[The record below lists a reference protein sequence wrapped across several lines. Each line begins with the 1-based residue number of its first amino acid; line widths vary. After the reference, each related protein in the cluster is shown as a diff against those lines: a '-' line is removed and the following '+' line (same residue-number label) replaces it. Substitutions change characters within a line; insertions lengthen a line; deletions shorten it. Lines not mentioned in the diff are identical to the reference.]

1 MHVRDEKAQTKYR
14 IWRAKLLFSYGFIAT
29 KDVCSFS
36 LTASVPRSIITS
48 DLMISALIGIHYSG
62 RPFMK
67 HFHERRLQA
76 ALEQSGLHSTFTR
89 DHCFILLS
97 ELSRDRAAF

>member
-76 ALEQSGLHSTFTR
+76 AL
-89 DHCFILLS
+89 
-97 ELSRDRAAF
+97 